1 MAATYY
7 KILLPMKRK
16 PGMSVQAFRDYYEN
30 HHAPLGAKY
39 SAAVY
44 RYIRRYLEPHAH
56 PETGPAAELPYDV
69 ITELWFD
76 NEPAFRSTLQYLTTS
91 VMPDEIVADEKKLF
105 DRSSFRIVT
114 VVECETDL
122 APIRAAARAAKK

>member
-1 MAATYY
+1 MATTYY

-16 PGMSVQAFRDYYEN
+16 PGMSIQAFRDYYEN
-30 HHAPLGAKY
+30 HHAPFCAKF

-44 RYIRRYLEPHAH
+44 RYIRRYLEPHGH
-56 PETGPAAELPYDV
+56 PETGPAGELPYDV

-76 NEPAFRSTLQYLTTS
+76 NEAAFQSTLSYLTTS
-91 VMPDEIVADEKKLF
+91 VMPDVVVADEKKLF

-122 APIRAAARAAKK
+122 TPIREAAKVATQ